1 MVWGI
6 ESSVTGAFVVYSLAY
21 IFCVHCDHLP
31 ALLITPVQICKCC
44 TMVGSNPAWSS
55 VLFTCMLMISFICLV
70 QIQRAPKL
78 SIIIMA

>member
-31 ALLITPVQICKCC
+31 ALLITPVR
-44 TMVGSNPAWSS
+44 TTFGSNPAWSS

-78 SIIIMA
+78 SITIMA